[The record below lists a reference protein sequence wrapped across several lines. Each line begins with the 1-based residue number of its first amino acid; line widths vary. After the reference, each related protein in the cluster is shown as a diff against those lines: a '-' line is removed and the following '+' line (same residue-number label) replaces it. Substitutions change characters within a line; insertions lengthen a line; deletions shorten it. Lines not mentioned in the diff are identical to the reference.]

1 MFFCFFFFSYHR
13 TNGEVV
19 TLRPKS
25 EVEPVAK
32 PKLDSEPL
40 PLRPKSVEVDSLVV
54 KSSKE
59 SGKKRNIL
67 LCLSVWIAVFYR
79 AGISFLSDLLKMP
92 LNAFM
97 PVYFF
102 RSAGGC

>member
-1 MFFCFFFFSYHR
+1 MFCLFFSYHR

-54 KSSKE
+54 KSPKE
-59 SGKKRNIL
+59 SGKEGNVL
-67 LCLSVWIAVFYR
+67 LVLSVWIAVCYR
-79 AGISFLSDLLKMP
+79 IGISFLSDLLKIP
-92 LNAFM
+92 LSAFM

-102 RSAGGC
+102 RSAVGS

>member
-1 MFFCFFFFSYHR
+1 MVCFLFKLNLLTRYVLSFSSYHR
-13 TNGEVV
+13 PNGEVV

-59 SGKKRNIL
+59 SGKRKNVLLGFLFGL
-67 LCLSVWIAVFYR
+67 LCFTGLE
-79 AGISFLSDLLKMP
+79 
-92 LNAFM
+92 
-97 PVYFF
+97 
-102 RSAGGC
+102 

>member
-1 MFFCFFFFSYHR
+1 MFCLFFSYHR

-25 EVEPVAK
+25 EVEPVPK

-59 SGKKRNIL
+59 SGKNRNVL
-67 LCLSVWIAVFYR
+67 LGLSVWIAVFYR

-92 LNAFM
+92 LSAFM
-97 PVYFF
+97 PVCSF
-102 RSAGGC
+102 RSAMGS

>member
-1 MFFCFFFFSYHR
+1 MSCLLFSYYR
-13 TNGEVV
+13 PNGEVV
-19 TLRPKS
+19 SLRPKS

-59 SGKKRNIL
+59 SGKKRIKHSFG
-67 LCLSVWIAVFYR
+67 LSVWIAVFYEVR
-79 AGISFLSDLLKMP
+79 ISFLSSLLKIP
-92 LNAFM
+92 QIAIM
-97 PVYFF
+97 PVQ
-102 RSAGGC
+102 